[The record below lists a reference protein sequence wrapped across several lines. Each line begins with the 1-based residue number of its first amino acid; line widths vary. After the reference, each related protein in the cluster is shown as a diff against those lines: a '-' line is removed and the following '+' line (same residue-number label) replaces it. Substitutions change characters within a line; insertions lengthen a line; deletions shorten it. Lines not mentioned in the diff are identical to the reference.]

1 MVFGSLMLTS
11 PWTRQWIERFTKLGT
26 PWIGTMD
33 DPGEFLA
40 TRGWKAM
47 LTQYGEEGANYG
59 RWPYPVI
66 PYNMADM
73 PRNWLVTAQKG

>member
-1 MVFGSLMLTS
+1 
-11 PWTRQWIERFTKLGT
+11 
-26 PWIGTMD
+26 MD

-47 LTQYGEEGANYG
+47 LTQYGEEGANYD